1 MVSLVSILVF
11 LLTLVFLSLY
21 IRYARRRGIGQL
33 IKKDGP
39 DLHGY
44 KEGTPT
50 MGGIVFVPMI
60 LLGMIVLKVPMFII
74 VSTAAF
80 MVIGLLDDISSFLLK
95 DAYGMKARWKFL
107 LQIGVAVVISYVFL
121 NKTQLYVPFYGDI
134 NLGSFYPLF
143 AALVLVSTVNA
154 VNITDGLDG
163 LASLTMMT
171 SLLPMNIYIIMKGG
185 HDVSIPVVLS
195 ALAAFLF
202 FNAKPASVFMGDTG
216 SLALGGYLGALSIA
230 HGMEIPLILFGFVF
244 VLETLSVIIQVI
256 SFKTTGKRVF
266 KMAPLHHHFEL
277 VGWQESKIVIVFASF
292 NLLFAL
298 IPLGWSL

>member
-1 MVSLVSILVF
+1 MVSLVSISVF
-11 LLTLVFLSLY
+11 LITFVALSLY
-21 IRYARRRGIGQL
+21 IRCARKRGIGQL

-60 LLGMIVLKVPMFII
+60 LLGMIMLKVPLFII

-107 LQIGVAVVISYVFL
+107 LQIAVAVVISYVFL
-121 NKTQLYVPFYGDI
+121 NRTQLYIPFYGDI
-134 NLGSFYPLF
+134 NLGNFYPLF

-171 SLLPMNIYIIMKGG
+171 SLLPMNIYILMKGG
-185 HDVSIPVVLS
+185 HDVSTPVVLS
-195 ALAAFLF
+195 ALTAFLF

-216 SLALGGYLGALSIA
+216 SLALGGYLGALSIV
-230 HGMEIPLILFGFVF
+230 HGMEIPLILFGFIF

-277 VGWQESKIVIVFASF
+277 VGWQENKIVIVFASF

>member
-1 MVSLVSILVF
+1 MVSLVSISVF
-11 LLTLVFLSLY
+11 LITFAALSLY
-21 IRYARRRGIGQL
+21 IRCARKRGIGQL

-60 LLGMIVLKVPMFII
+60 LLGMIVLKVPLFII

-107 LQIGVAVVISYVFL
+107 LQIAVAVVISYVFL
-121 NKTQLYVPFYGDI
+121 NRTQLYIPFYGDI

-143 AALVLVSTVNA
+143 AALVLVSTANA

-171 SLLPMNIYIIMKGG
+171 ALLPMNIYILMKGG
-185 HDVSIPVVLS
+185 HDVSFPVVLS
-195 ALAAFLF
+195 ALTAFLF

-216 SLALGGYLGALSIA
+216 SLALGGYLGALSIV
-230 HGMEIPLILFGFVF
+230 HGMEIPLILFGFIF